1 MFCFTPLPNIGKNE
15 SIQRNAEG
23 VEPLRHDLLFQMVT
37 LYNILLCH
45 DSVLSSQNVQS
56 HMRSTAH
63 LKSYEIINSMQYTNN
78 CPYICIFIHTDM
90 NIYIRIYIYWL
101 SPDLWCFVGGSSP
114 PPVFTVWLFRIR
126 HTNPCDFV
134 ETGRVCN
141 MEHQQDSRHGLFWE
155 TKHSA
160 HSMYTVLK
168 KFPIRIYINIY

>member
-90 NIYIRIYIYWL
+90 NIYIYIDYLLIFDAL
-101 SPDLWCFVGGSSP
+101 SVALRPPPSSRFGSSEFDTLTLATSSRQAEFATWSINRTLAMDFFGKQNIP
-114 PPVFTVWLFRIR
+114 PIPCTLF
-126 HTNPCDFV
+126 
-134 ETGRVCN
+134 
-141 MEHQQDSRHGLFWE
+141 
-155 TKHSA
+155 
-160 HSMYTVLK
+160 
-168 KFPIRIYINIY
+168 